1 MGSSCSYLLPKQ
13 DGGTSHI
20 YVNPTQFLGQ
30 MNHPVDGTTNE
41 EPSTNEDTSMSLPI
55 ECDIFLEPAQNFEK
69 PEKTYAQLI
78 AEALM
83 QSVDGILAPRDI
95 CSCISQKY
103 PYYDMNTRSW
113 MKCVTSTLNSNPIFR
128 SHAKDDD
135 GRSYLW
141 MIDDGAKGENREAIQ
156 QRKSNLGDF
165 WGHLHDSFCSSLWI
179 QCLSD
184 IVTITL

>member
-1 MGSSCSYLLPKQ
+1 
-13 DGGTSHI
+13 
-20 YVNPTQFLGQ
+20 
-30 MNHPVDGTTNE
+30 
-41 EPSTNEDTSMSLPI
+41 
-55 ECDIFLEPAQNFEK
+55 
-69 PEKTYAQLI
+69 
-78 AEALM
+78 M

-141 MIDDGAKGENREAIQ
+141 MIDDGAKGENREAIPKIC
-156 QRKSNLGDF
+156 KSNLGDCLMIF
-165 WGHLHDSFCSSLWI
+165 WAIDRIAVEAVYTG
-179 QCLSD
+179 
-184 IVTITL
+184 